1 MNMKITRPI
10 AKQGDRES
18 LQRKKTECFGGT
30 VPGSG
35 GSYGHGAAHL
45 KGLTSS
51 DGKA

>member
-30 VPGSG
+30 VPGSRKCFIG
-35 GSYGHGAAHL
+35 GDAFIN
-45 KGLTSS
+45 
-51 DGKA
+51 DGSQGQ